1 MKAKQFLCGLLVLL
15 FFNDVF
21 SQGSKSD
28 YRENFIQGNL
38 LILEQNYPL
47 ALKYFLDAYKIDSTN
62 ANINYKIGFCY
73 LQSANEKNKALP
85 YLEKAVKDI
94 SHNYKDMEPREKKA
108 PEMALYYLGTAYRLA
123 YKFNESNNYFNRF
136 KEIVGDKNKEL
147 VSDLDKQVETN
158 FNAVDLTKDTAVV
171 TIVNL
176 GDSINSSYPDYSPV
190 VSADESTLIF
200 TSRRP
205 GSTGGDKT
213 ENDQFYEDIYISY
226 KGKDGNWSSPK
237 SIGAN
242 INSNANEANI
252 GLSPDGQQLFVYR
265 SINGGDIYYSN
276 LEGDTWGPLI
286 SMDANVNSPAWETHA
301 TQTVDGNT
309 LYFVSDRKEG
319 GLGGRDIWRCIKLPN
334 GKWSMPL
341 NLGPSINTPYDEDAP
356 FIHPDGVTLF
366 FSSTGHK
373 TMGGFDVFKSVKDD
387 EGKWSV
393 PENLKSPINTPD
405 DDIFYMQSVNGKR
418 GYLSSAR
425 PNGKGEK
432 DLYVVNFVQAISEPL
447 TLLKGF
453 LTFDGTTKV
462 PENVT
467 IMATDM
473 ESGLVVQD
481 VRPNSITGKYI
492 LILNP
497 GNEGKTYTISYEAE
511 GYQPVSETITIPPNS
526 SYQEID
532 KELSLKGINFES
544 KVLGTISVAGTV
556 RNQDGK
562 IIPGAKIIV
571 KDNTTGNLID
581 TYYTHSDSGSYY
593 FVLNRGQNYNISYEA
608 EGYLFQ
614 SENVNVPKQPEFSA
628 LTKDIVLEKVKAGAR
643 IVLNNIFFDSNKA
656 TLRKESNLEIE
667 KVIKLM
673 KDYPELKIEV
683 AGHTDSKGN
692 DAVNLK
698 LSQMRSQSVVVA
710 LSKKGIDK
718 ARLVAKGYGETMPV
732 APNTLPNGK
741 PDLKG
746 MQMNRRVELK
756 ILESAKP

>member
-1 MKAKQFLCGLLVLL
+1 MKARRFLFGLLLF
-15 FFNDVF
+15 FFNDVY
-21 SQGSKSD
+21 SQGDKSE
-28 YRENFIQGNL
+28 YRENFTQGNL

-47 ALKYFLDAYKIDSTN
+47 ALKYFLDAYKIDSSN
-62 ANINYKIGFCY
+62 ANINYKVGFCY

-85 YLEKAVKDI
+85 YLEKAVQNI
-94 SHNYKDMEPREKKA
+94 SHNYNDMEPREKKA

-123 YKFNESNNYFNRF
+123 YKFNESNTYFNRF

-147 VSDLDKQVETN
+147 ANDLTKQVETN
-158 FNAVDLTKDTAVV
+158 FNAVELMKDTAVV

-176 GDSINSSYPDYSPV
+176 GDSVNSAYPDYSPV

-213 ENDQFYEDIYISY
+213 DNDQFYEDIYISQ
-226 KGKDGNWSSPK
+226 KGKDGKWGSPK
-237 SIGAN
+237 SIGDN
-242 INSNANEANI
+242 INSSDNEADI
-252 GLSPDGQQLFVYR
+252 SLSPDGQQLFVYR
-265 SINGGDIYYSN
+265 GVNGGDIYYSN
-276 LEGDTWGPLI
+276 LEGDTWGPLVALGSEI
-286 SMDANVNSPAWETHA
+286 NSPAWETHA

-309 LYFVSDRKEG
+309 IYFVSDRKEG
-319 GLGGRDIWRCIKLPN
+319 SYGGRDIWRCVKLPN

-341 NLGPSINTPYDEDAP
+341 NLGPTINTPYDEDAP
-356 FIHPDGVTLF
+356 FIHPDGITLF

-387 EGKWSV
+387 DGKWSE

-405 DDIFYMQSVNGKR
+405 DDVFYMQGINGKR
-418 GYLSSAR
+418 GYLSSVR
-425 PNGKGEK
+425 PGGKGEK
-432 DLYVVNFVQAISEPL
+432 DLYMINFEQAIAEPL
-447 TLLKGF
+447 TLLKGY
-453 LTFDGTTKV
+453 LTFDGTTKIPDV
-462 PENVT
+462 VQ

-473 ESGLVVQD
+473 ESGLVVQE
-481 VRPNSITGKYI
+481 VKPNSVTGKYL

-497 GNEGKTYTISYEAE
+497 GTEGKTYTVSYEAE
-511 GYQPVSETITIPPNS
+511 GYQPINETITIPPNS
-526 SYQEID
+526 AYQEID
-532 KELSLKGINFES
+532 KELSLKGVNFES
-544 KVLGTISVAGTV
+544 KVLGTISVSGTV
-556 RNQDGK
+556 KNQEGK

-571 KDNTTGNLID
+571 KDNASGKLID
-581 TYYTHSDSGSYY
+581 TYYTNSDSGSYY

-628 LTKDIVLEKVKAGAR
+628 LSKNIVLEQVKAGAK

-656 TLRKESNLEIE
+656 TLRKESSLEID

-673 KDYPELKIEV
+673 QDYPDLKIEV

-692 DAVNLK
+692 DDANLK
-698 LSQMRSQSVVVA
+698 LSQLRSQSVVAA
-710 LSKKGIDK
+710 LAKKGIDAK
-718 ARLVAKGYGETMPV
+718 RLVAKGYGETVPV
-732 APNTLPNGK
+732 APNVMPNGK

-746 MQMNRRVELK
+746 MQLNRRVELK
-756 ILESAKP
+756 ILESK